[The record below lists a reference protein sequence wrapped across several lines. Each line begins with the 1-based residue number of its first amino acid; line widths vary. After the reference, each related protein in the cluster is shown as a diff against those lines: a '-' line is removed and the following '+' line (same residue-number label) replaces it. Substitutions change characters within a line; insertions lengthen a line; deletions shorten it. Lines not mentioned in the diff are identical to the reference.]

1 MKTTLTGLAALSLM
15 LGAAPAWAQHSHDHG
30 DTHSHDQDH
39 GHSHDD
45 DHGHA
50 HGDGGHDH
58 HDAAPEGL
66 QLAVEANGAVT
77 PGAPVSLSLAL
88 SAPDG
93 TAITADDL
101 VANHGHKLHI
111 MIIDE
116 GLDDFHH
123 LHVDADANGVFQ
135 VEFTPQYARIYRVW
149 ADTVLAEPLPEVEQ
163 DDHGHGHDDEH
174 EHGHDHEDEH
184 ARAHAHSEDHDHGES
199 HAHGDEHADG
209 HHGGDHGHD
218 GAETATAWIAVGDEA
233 APYIA
238 PLEVLESE
246 AAGYRFTLSFD
257 GHIHSGESMPMRL
270 AVTDAGGNEVTSLE
284 PILGAFAHLVG
295 FNPGAST
302 MVHAHPGG
310 MEPQTASERG
320 GPTLDFDVMIEN
332 PGVHRLFAQFRIG
345 GQDITTSFTVVAE

>member
-15 LGAAPAWAQHSHDHG
+15 LGAAPAWAQHSHD
-30 DTHSHDQDH
+30 DDH
-39 GHSHDD
+39 GHAHND

-66 QLAVEANGAVT
+66 QLAVEANGAVA
-77 PGAPVSLSLAL
+77 PGVPVSLSLAL

-93 TAITADDL
+93 TAVTADDL
-101 VANHGHKLHI
+101 VTNHGHKLHI

-163 DDHGHGHDDEH
+163 DDHGHDHDDEH
-174 EHGHDHEDEH
+174 EHGHEDEH
-184 ARAHAHSEDHDHGES
+184 ARAHAHGEDHDHGED
-199 HAHGDEHADG
+199 HGD
-209 HHGGDHGHD
+209 DHGHE

-238 PLEVLESE
+238 PIEVLESE
-246 AAGYRFTLSFD
+246 AAGYRFALSFD
-257 GHIHSGESMPMRL
+257 GHIHSGESTPMRL
-270 AVTDAGGNEVTSLE
+270 TVTDAGGNEITSLE
-284 PILGAFAHLVG
+284 PVLGAFAHLVG

-310 MEPQTASERG
+310 MEPQSASERG
-320 GPTLDFDVMIEN
+320 GPALDFDVMIDN